1 MKQNN
6 NFLLW
11 VLSVFFVFLIPI
23 LLLAADFGVGVDLY
37 YCDNDGVCD
46 SNETLATC
54 PNDCTEGGGPIQPA
68 LIISSTTVFNI
79 TSSSASIGWQTSNLA
94 RCQLLWGLDTSY
106 QSPPILESDNFLI
119 HQQQLVNLTASTTYH
134 FRIACQDIHNSSAQT
149 ADNQF
154 MTLGEDVEEDLPPAN
169 VSDLRIVAD
178 DQKLSLFW
186 KNPADTDLDYILIRR
201 STNYYP
207 DFDEGTVV
215 YQGLGDLSGAERTF
229 VDLNLINDTTYY
241 YTLFAYDL
249 GGNRSSGAGIFGRPF
264 LEEEE
269 ATTTP
274 PLPTST
280 PPLPTSTPPYT
291 TTTPPYSTTTPPT
304 IPTSTVPFVF
314 IASFYQDGLMLPLDN
329 NNSFVALADK
339 SIEVFLSA
347 ERFPDNVDKAVWHIY
362 TDTGLIT
369 YLFAYNQTER
379 NYSLLAPA
387 FNRSGDF
394 FWSIVF
400 LDSNNSNLG
409 VFSGKMTLK
418 ESEKQIEIPIISDLT
433 DRLLAPVQ
441 ALYKNIQEIADTAEA
456 RSAVGASIA
465 LSAINIAM
473 GVPWWNWWYLLQLL
487 FTQPLQLLLRRRGW
501 GTVYNAI
508 TKKPVDLAV
517 VRLYDAS
524 SNALIASRV
533 TDNYGRYIF
542 LVDPGQYYLKVEKP
556 EFEFPSD
563 LLKRVKD
570 DGSYFGLYYGDSIRV
585 TGDRRS
591 VIVANIP
598 LDPAVS
604 DLSDKEI
611 MKRFSKQR
619 WVRRLSWAGPILSIV
634 YLIVLPSWLSLSFVV
649 LHFSLLWFFHR
660 LIQNKLGSYWGKI
673 YDQDSKKPVGKAVT
687 RIFSSEYGRMLEF
700 YVTDRK
706 GRYGFL
712 VDNNKY
718 YVTADKPGYQTSKTN
733 IIDLSSAKEQKIIVK
748 DLPLKKDAISN
759 VDGSS
764 DSSDDLGVGG
774 SSDTESNSENQKI
787 NSQEPVDSVSRQE
800 VDLVSND
807 SDSAIVNNN
816 DSVPSSENLVSD
828 NISQPIESPQ
838 VEVNYKNNSN
848 PIDAFNLNDGLDDLD
863 LGSLD
868 EVREAVGIEPET
880 DAQAKKQDLDQ

>member
-1 MKQNN
+1 MKKNN
-6 NFLLW
+6 YFLLW
-11 VLSVFFVFLIPI
+11 IFSVFFIFLMPI
-23 LLLAADFGVGVDLY
+23 FLLAADFSVGVDLY

-46 SNETLATC
+46 SNETVADC
-54 PNDCTEGGGPIQPA
+54 SGDCTEGGGPIPPA

-79 TSSSASIGWQTSNLA
+79 TSSSASIGWQTSDLA
-94 RCQLLWGLDTSY
+94 RCQLLWGLDSSY
-106 QSPPILESDNFLI
+106 QSPPILESDNFFS
-119 HQQQLVNLTASTTYH
+119 HQQQLINLSASTTYH
-134 FRIACQDIHNSSAQT
+134 FRIACQDIHSSSAQT
-149 ADNQF
+149 GDNQF
-154 MTLGEDVEEDLPPAN
+154 ITLGEAIEEDLPPGN

-178 DQKLSLFW
+178 DSKLSLFW
-186 KNPADTDLDYILIRR
+186 KNPLDDDLDYILIRR
-201 STNYYP
+201 STSYYP
-207 DFDEGTVV
+207 DFDEGSVV
-215 YQGLGDLSGAERTF
+215 YQGLGDLIGSERNF
-229 VDLNLINDTTYY
+229 VDLNVNNGTIYY

-249 GGNRSSGAGIFGRPF
+249 SGNRSSGAGIWGRPF

-280 PPLPTSTPPYT
+280 PPFPTSTPPYT

-314 IASFYQDGLMLPLDN
+314 IASFYQDGLMLPLDSSN
-329 NNSFVALADK
+329 YFTALANKPID
-339 SIEVFLSA
+339 VFLSA
-347 ERFPDNVDKAVWHIY
+347 ERFPNNVDRAVWHIY

-369 YLFAYNQTER
+369 YLFSYNETEQ
-379 NYSLLAPA
+379 NYRLNAPA
-387 FNRSGDF
+387 FNRTGDF
-394 FWSIVF
+394 FWSIIF
-400 LDSNNSNLG
+400 LDENNSNLG
-409 VFSGKMTLK
+409 VFNGKMTLK
-418 ESEKQIEIPIISDLT
+418 AEDDKSEIPLITDLS
-433 DRLLAPVQ
+433 DRLLAPAQ
-441 ALYKNIQEIADTAEA
+441 ALYKNVQQVADTAQA
-456 RSAVGASIA
+456 RSVVGASVA
-465 LSAINIAM
+465 LSVVNVAVGI
-473 GVPWWNWWYLLQLL
+473 PWWNWWYLLQLL

-501 GTVYNAI
+501 GTVYNSI

-533 TDNYGRYIF
+533 TDSYGRYIF
-542 LVDPGQYYLKVEKP
+542 LVDPGNYYLKVEKP

-563 LLKRVKD
+563 ILKRSKD
-570 DGSYFGLYYGDSIRV
+570 DGSYFGLYYGDIIKV

-634 YLIVLPSWLSLSFVV
+634 YLIVLPSWLSLFFVI
-649 LHFSLLWFFHR
+649 LHLSLLWFFHR

-733 IIDLSSAKEQKIIVK
+733 IIDLSSTKEQKIITK
-748 DLPLKKDAISN
+748 DLPLKKDSTMIIDQSGGGGNNSDVINIDSAKNNQEDISSRQESELPDNN
-759 VDGSS
+759 VVNSNA
-764 DSSDDLGVGG
+764 DSADINNPLNNSLEAKTDLTPEIKQEQVIER
-774 SSDTESNSENQKI
+774 SDTETAHKTDVNLAS
-787 NSQEPVDSVSRQE
+787 
-800 VDLVSND
+800 DLG
-807 SDSAIVNNN
+807 
-816 DSVPSSENLVSD
+816 L
-828 NISQPIESPQ
+828 IE
-838 VEVNYKNNSN
+838 
-848 PIDAFNLNDGLDDLD
+848 GLDDLD

-868 EVREAVGIEPET
+868 DVRDAVGIKPET
-880 DAQAKKQDLDQ
+880 EEQAKKQDLNQ